1 MCVNVHNY
9 NTIKEAM
16 SNIIKF
22 PTKTWKPKPKNFYKF
37 VLPAKVIATTIAVA
51 TILGLLTAITG
62 PAAFLIMAVLFMI
75 YTMVY
80 LP

>member
-1 MCVNVHNY
+1 M
-9 NTIKEAM
+9 T
-16 SNIIKF
+16 NIVKF
-22 PTKTWKPKPKNFYKF
+22 PHTKWTPKPKNFYKF
-37 VLPAKVIATTIAVA
+37 VMPARVIAITIAVSV
-51 TILGLLTAITG
+51 IIGLLTAIAG